1 MEILNVHN
9 DIRQKVEPS
18 AANME
23 KMVWNE
29 EAALNAMNFAAK
41 CIDDHSNV
49 KYRVI
54 KRPNV
59 HSCGE
64 NLLFSSAKTPWS
76 AVINEWASENEDFT
90 YGVGSNGNPVGHYT
104 QVVWWNSVHSGCG
117 AAKCDNLKYPYFY
130 VCHYCPAG
138 NDWENRNTPYKL
150 GRRCSQCNGGC
161 DNGLCVS

>member
-1 MEILNVHN
+1 
-9 DIRQKVEPS
+9 
-18 AANME
+18 
-23 KMVWNE
+23 
-29 EAALNAMNFAAK
+29 MNFAAK

-130 VCHYCPAG
+130 VCHYCPAFIMKIQEEESIQKYNPG
-138 NDWENRNTPYKL
+138 SCVVRL
-150 GRRCSQCNGGC
+150 LCNEFC
-161 DNGLCVS
+161 QHFMIN